1 MTAVLFVFAY
11 VTRLARELDEQVAAC
26 KRLFRLITATA
37 SSDFRCYTTGTYMLL
52 VHTYTS
58 HTQRLAPE
66 LRCHTTLNGKFSRSF
81 ESVFTT
87 MNFVDFLCFLLT
99 DSDVNAKILEGIE
112 NQFHKKGKMGST
124 LEPHPWRN
132 SKAQQV
138 ILGLLKS
145 GHIRSE
151 SEMTSKTEIEQIWN
165 MYCVP
170 RQEFAGFQFSKF
182 PPRLKAMQKSHAA
195 KEPHPWRDSKAQ
207 RIIQSLLESGLIRS
221 ESEMTSKT
229 EIEQIWNMYC
239 VPRQEFAGFK
249 FSKFPPRLKAMQKSH
264 AAKEPQPW
272 RDSKAQRIIQSLLE
286 SGHIRSEGEMT
297 SAIEIEQIWNMFCV
311 PRQEFAGFKFS
322 NFPPRLKAMQKSHA
336 AHIGHAKVE
345 TEILRVHKQHFPTP
359 LLDHRG
365 HPQWH
370 GSDAERFLKADIAA
384 RTPGETPIAP
394 KLFYLTRAAY
404 QIYPLDVFRKH
415 IHQEVRLRKL
425 IYQYGNRKVHDDTT
439 TNDSL

>member
-1 MTAVLFVFAY
+1 
-11 VTRLARELDEQVAAC
+11 
-26 KRLFRLITATA
+26 
-37 SSDFRCYTTGTYMLL
+37 
-52 VHTYTS
+52 
-58 HTQRLAPE
+58 
-66 LRCHTTLNGKFSRSF
+66 
-81 ESVFTT
+81 

-99 DSDVNAKILEGIE
+99 DSDVNAKILEGIA

-124 LEPHPWRN
+124 LEPHLWRN

-145 GHIRSE
+145 GHIW

-195 KEPHPWRDSKAQ
+195 
-207 RIIQSLLESGLIRS
+207 
-221 ESEMTSKT
+221 
-229 EIEQIWNMYC
+229 
-239 VPRQEFAGFK
+239 
-249 FSKFPPRLKAMQKSH
+249 
-264 AAKEPQPW
+264 
-272 RDSKAQRIIQSLLE
+272 
-286 SGHIRSEGEMT
+286 
-297 SAIEIEQIWNMFCV
+297 
-311 PRQEFAGFKFS
+311 
-322 NFPPRLKAMQKSHA
+322 
-336 AHIGHAKVE
+336 HIGHAKVE

-359 LLDHRG
+359 LRDHRG

-415 IHQEVRLRKL
+415 IHQELRLRKL
-425 IYQYGNRKVHDDTT
+425 IYQYCNRKVHDDTT